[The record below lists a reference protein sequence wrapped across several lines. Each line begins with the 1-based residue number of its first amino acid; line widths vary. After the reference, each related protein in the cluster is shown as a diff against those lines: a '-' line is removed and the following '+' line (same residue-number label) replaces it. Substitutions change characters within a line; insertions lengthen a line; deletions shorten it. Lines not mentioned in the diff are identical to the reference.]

1 MNAIMDLP
9 VWNLAIAYVFVL
21 LLLVLS
27 KARGIGR
34 EKFIL
39 TATVR
44 MTVQLTLMGFV
55 LMYVFDHPSWWLT
68 SLMLFIMLAFA
79 IRTAC
84 RRVSKSLPKSL
95 RQLIGICLVVSYV
108 VTALVFLLAVLR
120 VTPWFNPQY
129 CIPISGMIIGN
140 TMTGLALGANKLR
153 SGIEENREMIENSLM
168 LGSTPKAATHKI
180 VNDAFDSA
188 ILPNMTNMLTMGV
201 VSLPGM
207 MTGQI
212 LSGTFPMTA
221 IKYQIGIMLAILGCT
236 ALACVLLVTIGYQSF
251 FTKDAALKDIT

>member
-9 VWNLAIAYVFVL
+9 IWNLAIAYVFVL

-84 RRVSKSLPKSL
+84 RQS
-95 RQLIGICLVVSYV
+95 
-108 VTALVFLLAVLR
+108 
-120 VTPWFNPQY
+120 
-129 CIPISGMIIGN
+129 
-140 TMTGLALGANKLR
+140 
-153 SGIEENREMIENSLM
+153 
-168 LGSTPKAATHKI
+168 PKACQ
-180 VNDAFDSA
+180 NPCGS
-188 ILPNMTNMLTMGV
+188 
-201 VSLPGM
+201 
-207 MTGQI
+207 
-212 LSGTFPMTA
+212 
-221 IKYQIGIMLAILGCT
+221 
-236 ALACVLLVTIGYQSF
+236 
-251 FTKDAALKDIT
+251 

>member
-1 MNAIMDLP
+1 MNTIMDLP
-9 VWNLAIAYVFVL
+9 IWNLAIAYVFVL

-68 SLMLFIMLAFA
+68 SLMLCVMLAFA

-95 RQLIGICLVVSYV
+95 RRLIGICLISSYI

-129 CIPISGMIIGN
+129 CIPISGMIIGSGMVQVLSN
-140 TMTGLALGANKLR
+140 AFVAISTPQTFPLFTFLSADLVNIFIPSGGGQWAIQGPIMMEAAQKLGAD
-153 SGIEENREMIENSLM
+153 IPQTIM
-168 LGSTPKAATHKI
+168 
-180 VNDAFDSA
+180 AFA
-188 ILPNMTNMLTMGV
+188 
-201 VSLPGM
+201 
-207 MTGQI
+207 
-212 LSGTFPMTA
+212 
-221 IKYQIGIMLAILGCT
+221 
-236 ALACVLLVTIGYQSF
+236 
-251 FTKDAALKDIT
+251 